1 MDNAASFRSELM
13 KELSVKW
20 SIKLTY
26 RCANRPSG
34 NGIVERH
41 HRTIKRMA
49 ARSKTDPRDVLFW
62 YNVAP
67 REKLSAPANI
77 LHQYS
82 WRFTKRSVES
92 EVTRNRFEIGQSV
105 LVKPFPMHCTSI
117 WKPGVITDINSS
129 TNVVVDGMPR
139 HVSDLRPEVP
149 RLGDSEAVETSSS
162 DGDTDHAE
170 ESSPTRRV
178 RRPAYLEDYDTNVY

>member
-1 MDNAASFRSELM
+1 M
-13 KELSVKW
+13 KL
-20 SIKLTY
+20 IY
-26 RCANRPSG
+26 RCANRLSG

-67 REKLSAPANI
+67 RAKYSAPASI

-82 WRFTKRSVES
+82 WRFIKS
-92 EVTRNRFEIGQSV
+92 ECEAEPLRNRFEVGQSV

-117 WKPGVITDINSS
+117 WKPGLITSINSS
-129 TNVVVDGMPR
+129 TNVDVDGMPR
-139 HVSDLRPEVP
+139 HVADLRPEV
-149 RLGDSEAVETSSS
+149 LHLKESEAVETSSS
-162 DGDTDHAE
+162 DEDTDNAE
-170 ESSPTRRV
+170 EINPARSV
-178 RRPAYLEDYDTNVY
+178 RRPAYLDDYDTEMY